1 VHCNAQVRVRA
12 ASSRTELLHL
22 HAKQHGVRCVGA
34 ALSQLVHESKLRL
47 WSADRHQMLGAGLGP
62 ASPGT
67 RPSIVFTLAALNV
80 ESLQHMERS
89 VCQLFASAIFACR
102 ATRATTGLPT
112 TSTAWNDTRLTP
124 GWQQAWTTLSPRVQ
138 WRHFCLTLLR

>member
-1 VHCNAQVRVRA
+1 VQIG
-12 ASSRTELLHL
+12 T
-22 HAKQHGVRCVGA
+22 K
-34 ALSQLVHESKLRL
+34 
-47 WSADRHQMLGAGLGP
+47 WLGP

-102 ATRATTGLPT
+102 ATRATTGFAHDLD
-112 TSTAWNDTRLTP
+112 S
-124 GWQQAWTTLSPRVQ
+124 VE
-138 WRHFCLTLLR
+138 